1 MTSHATHGEG
11 VSAREA
17 AAPPRGVAGRW
28 ATLTAGVLLM
38 VGIMT
43 MLRSGHGE
51 WDVQHA
57 RTVFFWPGHFLT
69 GVAETAIGLV
79 GIACATREHAAR
91 AFLTVSG
98 LFLIAWAA
106 AGLVLD
112 ADPNDVFTRRG
123 WLVGLHLTAGVV
135 GLVAAGVSASRA
147 SRGDQVDG

>member
-69 GVAETAIGLV
+69 GVAE
-79 GIACATREHAAR
+79 ATKAKAANAQSR
-91 AFLTVSG
+91 
-98 LFLIAWAA
+98 
-106 AGLVLD
+106 
-112 ADPNDVFTRRG
+112 
-123 WLVGLHLTAGVV
+123 
-135 GLVAAGVSASRA
+135 SASMAWSPRSGNA
-147 SRGDQVDG
+147 CGSTSR